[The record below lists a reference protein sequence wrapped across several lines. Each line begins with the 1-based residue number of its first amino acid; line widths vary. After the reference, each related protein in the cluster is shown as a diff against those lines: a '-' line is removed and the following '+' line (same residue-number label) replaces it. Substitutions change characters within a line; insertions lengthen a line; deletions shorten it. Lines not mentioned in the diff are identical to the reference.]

1 MGACKV
7 KIKSSFGNI
16 VIGQLSAEEIKEDK
30 KMATSKMVGRPRQ
43 CGINKL

>member
-1 MGACKV
+1 VWACKV

-30 KMATSKMVGRPRQ
+30 KMGYRENGRTT
-43 CGINKL
+43 KTMWYK